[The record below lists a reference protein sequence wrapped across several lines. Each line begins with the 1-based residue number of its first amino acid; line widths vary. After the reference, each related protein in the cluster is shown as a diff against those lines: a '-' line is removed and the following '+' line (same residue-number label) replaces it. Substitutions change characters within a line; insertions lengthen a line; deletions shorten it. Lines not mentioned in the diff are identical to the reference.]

1 VCLLPL
7 SFFSSSYLRMRHGG
21 LCAREGDGAESG
33 VEVVRLLPF
42 KATTGGTYRRDG
54 AVRPEGD
61 GGTIN
66 GPESGR

>member
-1 VCLLPL
+1 
-7 SFFSSSYLRMRHGG
+7 MRHGG